1 MTSEVEVIVQVEV
14 MVEVEIAAA
23 EFDGLIR
30 EAGVVGRT
38 CGWEVTGCLTM
49 VAVDVEGMVRGGKQH
64 EKVAWFEERI
74 GSTHTS

>member
-14 MVEVEIAAA
+14 MV
-23 EFDGLIR
+23 R
-30 EAGVVGRT
+30 RT
-38 CGWEVTGCLTM
+38 CGWVVTGCLTM

-64 EKVAWFEERI
+64 EKVEWFEERI

>member
-1 MTSEVEVIVQVEV
+1 
-14 MVEVEIAAA
+14 MVEVEAAAA

-30 EAGVVGRT
+30 EAGVVRRT
-38 CGWEVTGCLTM
+38 CGWVVTGCLTM